1 MKTPKVT
8 RGRYATS
15 TDQMERP
22 RRRKR
27 NGDEAREEGLVAA
40 RKLLLEGGPGAV
52 TVANVGKQIGMSHAN
67 VLHHFGSAAGLQSAL
82 MGSMVRDL
90 TSAIDETVQ
99 QIRKDEGAPRLVVD
113 QVFDAFD
120 KGGAGQLAAWI
131 ALARDFEHL
140 EPIRDA
146 VQALVAAFKE
156 KMTGVDTDDHI
167 RGAVLMVALCAFGDA
182 VIGPHLRDMLGQSD
196 EEMRAITAKILPVL
210 IMMPR

>member
-1 MKTPKVT
+1 MKAPKVT

-15 TDQMERP
+15 ADLAERP

-40 RKLLLEGGPGAV
+40 RQLLLEGGPGAV
-52 TVANVGKQIGMSHAN
+52 TVANIGKQIGMSHAN

-90 TSAIDETVQ
+90 TTAIDETVE
-99 QIRKDEGAPRLVVD
+99 QIRNDAGAPRVVVD

-146 VQALVAAFKE
+146 VRALVSAFKE
-156 KMTGVDTDDHI
+156 KFTGLEKDDHI
-167 RGAVLMVALCAFGDA
+167 RGAVLTVAICAFGDA
-182 VIGPHLRDMLGQSD
+182 VIGPHLRDMLDQPD
-196 EEMRAITAKILPVL
+196 DEMRGITAKILPML
-210 IMMPR
+210 IMTPR

>member
-15 TDQMERP
+15 SDQAPRP

-27 NGDEAREEGLVAA
+27 NGDEAREEGLIAA
-40 RKLLLEGGPGAV
+40 RALLLEGGPGAV

-90 TSAIDETVQ
+90 TSAIDETVER
-99 QIRKDEGAPRLVVD
+99 IRNDEGAPRLVVD

-131 ALARDFEHL
+131 ALARDFRHL
-140 EPIRDA
+140 EPVRDA
-146 VQALVAAFKE
+146 VQALVSAFKE
-156 KMTGVDTDDHI
+156 KFSGPDSDSHI
-167 RGAVLMVALCAFGDA
+167 RGAVLTVAICAFGDA
-182 VIGPHLRDMLGQSD
+182 VIGPHLREMLGQSD
-196 EEMRAITAKILPVL
+196 EEMRDITAKILPVL
-210 IMMPR
+210 MMQTK